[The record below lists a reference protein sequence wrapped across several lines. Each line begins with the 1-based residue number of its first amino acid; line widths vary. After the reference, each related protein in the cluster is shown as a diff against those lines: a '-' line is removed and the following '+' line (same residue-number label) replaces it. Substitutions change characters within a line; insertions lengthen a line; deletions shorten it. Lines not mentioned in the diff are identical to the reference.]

1 MGAERGL
8 RCFSQV
14 ALNPPCGRWKTYV
27 GRPRGD
33 LLRSMA
39 MTYLAGGL
47 SSCGRDDE
55 SLAICTSHL
64 DLLRGLESGKRH
76 PKTLATENNILSTRA
91 MQRRVIEEL
100 TPTGEWS
107 IIVSKRR
114 AFVRLLKKP

>member
-1 MGAERGL
+1 MLWTAH
-8 RCFSQV
+8 
-14 ALNPPCGRWKTYV
+14 W
-27 GRPRGD
+27 
-33 LLRSMA
+33 RSMNDI
-39 MTYLAGGL
+39 LA
-47 SSCGRDDE
+47 RK
-55 SLAICTSHL
+55 
-64 DLLRGLESGKRH
+64 RRVYGKRH